1 MELNEKQLWYKEAR
15 SLKYFLHR
23 QFWHLLTLLIL
34 VPVTW
39 SFAAPVMG
47 DNSWLGITDITWFWL
62 AVGVSIIHQV
72 IVWIVFRLQLG
83 WATLSKIFGDSD
95 LFVWALLFLPFLLAR
110 VISLIGLACANS
122 STLVLPNKLAITLA
136 LFLIIPAI
144 YTLWSVIRYFGLIR
158 ALGADHF
165 RISYRKIPLVKR
177 GIFKWNSNSMYSFA
191 FLILWAIALLLG
203 SQAALSVALFQHV
216 YIWVHYFCT
225 EKPDMEIIY
234 SIKD

>member
-1 MELNEKQLWYKEAR
+1 MKPNEEQLWYKEAR

-23 QFWHLLTLLIL
+23 QLWQLLTLLIL
-34 VPVTW
+34 VPITW
-39 SFAAPVMG
+39 AFAAPVMG
-47 DNSWLGITDITWFWL
+47 GNSWLGITDITWFWL
-62 AVGVSIIHQV
+62 AIGVSIIHQV
-72 IVWIVFRLQLG
+72 VVWIVFRLQLG
-83 WATLSKIFGDSD
+83 WGTLSKIFGDFD

-110 VISLIGLACANS
+110 VISLVGLAYVNS
-122 STLVLPNKLAITLA
+122 GTLVLPDKLAITLA
-136 LFLIIPAI
+136 FFLIIPAI

-165 RISYRKIPLVKR
+165 RISYRKMPLVKK
-177 GIFKWNSNSMYSFA
+177 GIFKWNNNSMYSFA
-191 FLILWAIALLLG
+191 FLMLWAIALLLG

-234 SIKD
+234 SIKN